1 MTLDILICSLNKG
14 VVRVQD
20 VLLPP
25 QEGVHYIVSYQY
37 TDERY
42 LDLIPRVLGSRSDVS
57 IYTYKS
63 KGLSANRN
71 LALDK
76 ATSDIVMY
84 ADDDAHRAHQI
95 ADRHGRDVGPADH
108 HKSERH
114 RYDGKN
120 NRQGFIGFQRLFF
133 HGKHPF

>member
-71 LALDK
+71 LSVVM
-76 ATSDIVMY
+76 AT
-84 ADDDAHRAHQI
+84 
-95 ADRHGRDVGPADH
+95 
-108 HKSERH
+108 
-114 RYDGKN
+114 
-120 NRQGFIGFQRLFF
+120 
-133 HGKHPF
+133 